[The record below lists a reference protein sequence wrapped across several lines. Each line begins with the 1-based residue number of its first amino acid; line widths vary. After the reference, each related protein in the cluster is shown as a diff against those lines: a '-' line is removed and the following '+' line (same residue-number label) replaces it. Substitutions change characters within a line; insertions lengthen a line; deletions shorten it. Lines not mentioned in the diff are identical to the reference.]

1 MVCPFAV
8 LRSRFGLRYSRVRG
22 RRQSKFLASSSTG
35 GARNFYP
42 CTGEPRF
49 ALRHLGAQSSPTPYS
64 SGAQAKSSVLILST
78 ELFTELSPYYFPQ
91 TFALR
96 SAFTKIGASKIET
109 TTAKTALIPEV
120 ISFVLHESA
129 AALASLPLSISVI
142 NDLPMESTM

>member
-1 MVCPFAV
+1 MKIDFFKR
-8 LRSRFGLRYSRVRG
+8 LRRICGTRG
-22 RRQSKFLASSSTG
+22 STAAEPSWLPCAR
-35 GARNFYP
+35 GAKN
-42 CTGEPRF
+42 
-49 ALRHLGAQSSPTPYS
+49 ALRHIGAQNFHAVLISCSN
-64 SGAQAKSSVLILST
+64 GAQEKSSVLILST

-96 SAFTKIGASKIET
+96 SAFTKTGASKIET

-129 AALASLPLSISVI
+129 AAFASLPLSISVI

>member
-1 MVCPFAV
+1 MTFLSVCGESAA
-8 LRSRFGLRYSRVRG
+8 LAAAQRRSRLGSPV
-22 RRQSKFLASSSTG
+22 Q
-35 GARNFYP
+35 
-42 CTGEPRF
+42 GEPRF
-49 ALRHLGAQSSPTPYS
+49 ALRHIGAQNFHAVLNSCS
-64 SGAQAKSSVLILST
+64 SGAQEKSSVLILST

-96 SAFTKIGASKIET
+96 SAFTKTGASKIET

-129 AALASLPLSISVI
+129 AAFASLPLSISVI

>member
-8 LRSRFGLRYSRVRG
+8 LRSRFGFAILAFADGGSRNSSLHPPPEALG
-22 RRQSKFLASSSTG
+22 ISTLAQRSRDSRSVTSVLKIST
-35 GARNFYP
+35 P
-42 CTGEPRF
+42 C
-49 ALRHLGAQSSPTPYS
+49 SNC
-64 SGAQAKSSVLILST
+64 AQAKSSVLKMST

-96 SAFTKIGASKIET
+96 SAFTKTGASKIET

-142 NDLPMESTM
+142 NDLPMMSTM

>member
-1 MVCPFAV
+1 MTFLSVCGAK
-8 LRSRFGLRYSRVRG
+8 
-22 RRQSKFLASSSTG
+22 RRLGSPVQ
-35 GARNFYP
+35 
-42 CTGEPRF
+42 GEPRTLSVTSVLK
-49 ALRHLGAQSSPTPYS
+49 LRSFRAHLVLKPCSSR
-64 SGAQAKSSVLILST
+64 AQAKSSVLILST

-91 TFALR
+91 AFALR

-129 AALASLPLSISVI
+129 AAFASLPLSISVI